1 MRIDLGYTPPQ
12 KDIFFPPEEKRFNV
26 FPCGR
31 RFGKTQ
37 GAAHACIE
45 WALEGMPILW
55 GDTINANI
63 AKYVERYFK
72 PPLKD
77 SDVKWRWREEKNILE
92 IGGGYIDFRS
102 SDNPATWEGF
112 GYRKI
117 ILNEAGVILGDAQ
130 GNKGPYLYSNAVLP
144 MMIDFGHSQLY
155 AIGVPKGKEL
165 RSGDKHPF
173 YRLWEKVGVDPAYR
187 GRQYKSWDNP
197 LLDPKDVDELYA
209 EIAAMAPGEEQQE
222 IDAEFRDGV
231 AGTLFAH
238 KFDIEKHRKEC
249 KQIPTQPVYISI
261 DFNVE
266 PFCAI
271 FAHIWEDQH
280 GPHCWIFREESIM
293 DPTVSEMVA
302 RIRAIVPHHLLIQM
316 TGDRGGS
323 ARRLGE
329 KSTASL
335 FDDLTRLLNLN
346 SRQLELPANP
356 PHLKSREDT
365 NYVLVHHPDFRIDPS
380 CKGLIRDNLSVCVE
394 KDGSIIKKDRKQASQ
409 QADLIDGERYLINTY
424 LRRWLTDHRRGLR

>member
-1 MRIDLGYTPPQ
+1 MPTVDIDLSLTKQ
-12 KDIFFPPEEKRFNV
+12 QSEIFDYVGPARFHTIKK
-26 FPCGR
+26 GR
-31 RFGKTQ
+31 RFGFTY
-37 GAAHACIE
+37 GAAIKCIE
-45 WALEGMPILW
+45 WCIDGEGPILW
-55 GDTINANI
+55 GDTVHGNLTR
-63 AKYVERYFK
+63 YVERYFLPK
-72 PPLKD
+72 LKD
-77 SDVKWRWREEKNILE
+77 IPHHWRQQDKQLTICGQNIDL
-92 IGGGYIDFRS
+92 RS
-102 SDNPATWEGF
+102 AEQPQNWEGF

-117 ILNEAGVILGDAQ
+117 ILNEAGLIFED
-130 GNKGPYLYSNAVLP
+130 PYLYTNAVLP
-144 MMIDFGHSQLY
+144 MMMDYPDAVLFAG
-155 AIGVPKGKEL
+155 GVPKGKLLKDGRE
-165 RSGDKHPF
+165 HPF
-173 YRLWEKVGVDPAYR
+173 YTLDKMGHGQSALHRSVTYTS
-187 GRQYKSWDNP
+187 YDNP
-197 LLDPKDVDELYA
+197 FLAPEDVSLLEN
-209 EIAAMAPGEEQQE
+209 EIAAMSPEQVKQE
-222 IDAEFRDGV
+222 IYGEFIDAVSGQ
-231 AGTLFAH
+231 LFAH
-238 KFDIEKHRKEC
+238 KFDPAKHVKEC

-280 GPHCWIFREESIM
+280 GPHCWIFREESIK

-302 RIRAIVPHHLLIQM
+302 RIRSIVPHHLLIQM

-356 PHLKSREDT
+356 PHLKSREDV

-394 KDGSIIKKDRKQASQ
+394 KDGSIIKGDRKQAAQ